1 MSDFINEFMNG
12 QLACQKGEQCPVG
25 ASEEFK
31 RGYGAEYE
39 WQQVCE
45 HNPKLANKAR
55 NTK

>member
-12 QLACQKGEQCPVG
+12 QLACQKGEQCPAG

-39 WQQVCE
+39 WQQVAE
-45 HNPKLANKAR
+45 HNPKLANKVG